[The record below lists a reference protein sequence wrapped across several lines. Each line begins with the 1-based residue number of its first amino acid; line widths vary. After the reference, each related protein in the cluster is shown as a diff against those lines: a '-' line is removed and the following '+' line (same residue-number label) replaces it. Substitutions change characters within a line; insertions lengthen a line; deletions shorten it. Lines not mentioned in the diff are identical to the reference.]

1 MNIYDLNTPSEII
14 SYGVVITIEGMLVV
28 FAILILIMLTI
39 QAMSFFS
46 GNKPKKVKQSKK
58 ANSQTSL
65 VDKNTE
71 DSNVQTDEPVVDENE
86 LIAVLT
92 AAVAACMGTSS
103 ASVNIRSYKKVS
115 SAWGNAAKREVLD
128 NRF

>member
-1 MNIYDLNTPSEII
+1 MNIYDLNTPGEII

-39 QAMSFFS
+39 YAMSLFS
-46 GNKPKKVKQSKK
+46 GEKKSKK
-58 ANSQTSL
+58 AVESVEAEAVPTPS
-65 VDKNTE
+65 VE
-71 DSNVQTDEPVVDENE
+71 VSNVDEGE

-115 SAWGNAAKREVLD
+115 SAWGNAAKREVLND
-128 NRF
+128 RI

>member
-1 MNIYDLNTPSEII
+1 MNIYDLNTTGEII

-39 QAMSFFS
+39 YAMSLFS
-46 GNKPKKVKQSKK
+46 GEKKSKK
-58 ANSQTSL
+58 KAVEST
-65 VDKNTE
+65 VVE
-71 DSNVQTDEPVVDENE
+71 DAPITVAEEASVDESE

-103 ASVNIRSYKKVS
+103 ASVNIKSYKKVS
-115 SAWGNAAKREVLD
+115 SAWGNAAKREVLEK
-128 NRF
+128 F

>member
-1 MNIYDLNTPSEII
+1 MNIYDLNTTGEII
-14 SYGVVITIEGMLVV
+14 SYGVVVTVQGILVV
-28 FAILILIMLTI
+28 FLILILIMLTI
-39 QAMSFFS
+39 NAMSLFS
-46 GNKPKKVKQSKK
+46 VKKKPKTTTVE
-58 ANSQTSL
+58 TS
-65 VDKNTE
+65 VPE
-71 DSNVQTDEPVVDENE
+71 QPAVVVEESVDEGE

-103 ASVNIRSYKKVS
+103 SSVNIRSYKKVS

>member
-1 MNIYDLNTPSEII
+1 MNIYDLNTPAEII
-14 SYGVVITIEGMLVV
+14 SYGVVITIEGILVV

-39 QAMSFFS
+39 FAMSLFS
-46 GNKPKKVKQSKK
+46 GEKKPKTKAVENVK
-58 ANSQTSL
+58 
-65 VDKNTE
+65 TE
-71 DSNVQTDEPVVDENE
+71 EAPAIVAEETAVDEGE

-103 ASVNIRSYKKVS
+103 AGVNIRSYKKVS

>member
-1 MNIYDLNTPSEII
+1 MNIYDLKIAETTPGEII
-14 SYGVVITIEGMLVV
+14 ANGVVITIEGILVV

-39 QAMSFFS
+39 YAMSLFS
-46 GNKPKKVKQSKK
+46 GNKKPKTK
-58 ANSQTSL
+58 AVEKAT
-65 VDKNTE
+65 VVEAPAEVVEET
-71 DSNVQTDEPVVDENE
+71 TVDEGE

-92 AAVAACMGTSS
+92 AAVAACMGIST

>member
-1 MNIYDLNTPSEII
+1 MEDILKGIDSVGEII
-14 SYGVVITIEGMLVV
+14 SFGVVITIEGILVV

-39 QAMSFFS
+39 YAMSFFS
-46 GNKPKKVKQSKK
+46 ANKPKKETAHKQ
-58 ANSQTSL
+58 NSL
-65 VDKNTE
+65 VEKA
-71 DSNVQTDEPVVDENE
+71 EPVVETADEVDEYE

-103 ASVNIRSYKKVS
+103 ASVNIKSYKKVS

>member
-1 MNIYDLNTPSEII
+1 MNIYDLKTPGDII

-28 FAILILIMLTI
+28 FLILILIMLVI
-39 QAMSFFS
+39 YAMGALSS
-46 GNKPKKVKQSKK
+46 EKKTKK
-58 ANSQTSL
+58 SADVAEAPSQMPEA
-65 VDKNTE
+65 VVEAVE
-71 DSNVQTDEPVVDENE
+71 DEGE

-103 ASVNIRSYKKVS
+103 ASVNIKSYKKVS
-115 SAWGNAAKREVLD
+115 SAWNNAAKREALD